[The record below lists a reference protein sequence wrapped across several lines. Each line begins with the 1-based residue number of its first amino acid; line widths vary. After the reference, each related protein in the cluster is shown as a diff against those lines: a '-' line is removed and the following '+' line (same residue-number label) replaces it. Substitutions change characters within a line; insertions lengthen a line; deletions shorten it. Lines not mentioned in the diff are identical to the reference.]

1 MIVFHSVQRRGS
13 FMPKTL
19 VLRVSGQDKGK
30 SWFTLRP
37 SCNLIA
43 LKPTESSQ
51 GSFATRPWI
60 VILILAKFIDTTTNS
75 TKFTRPSRYSRF
87 EISSFPFEHSSRH
100 DITFLV
106 SLSARNVQFAL
117 EMVKG
122 AKFAL
127 IFLDCVPNPRN
138 RSQFANNLHE
148 SPGNSTAEWLDGSI
162 AMKHGGKKGREGRKK
177 KEQVVNFTRERD
189 GTANYSINSD

>member
-1 MIVFHSVQRRGS
+1 
-13 FMPKTL
+13 
-19 VLRVSGQDKGK
+19 
-30 SWFTLRP
+30 
-37 SCNLIA
+37 
-43 LKPTESSQ
+43 
-51 GSFATRPWI
+51 
-60 VILILAKFIDTTTNS
+60 
-75 TKFTRPSRYSRF
+75 
-87 EISSFPFEHSSRH
+87 
-100 DITFLV
+100 
-106 SLSARNVQFAL
+106 
-117 EMVKG
+117 MVKG

-148 SPGNSTAEWLDGSI
+148 SPGNSTAEWLGGSI